1 MNELLVAVFDTEDAA
16 VKGMGTLKDLHK
28 EGGLS
33 LYAWALI
40 VRGRDGAI
48 SVKQQSVEAP
58 LGTALGLLM
67 GGIAGIV
74 GGPAGSAVGASLG
87 AYVGLLADWAHAGID
102 LKFLDDAGKTLG
114 VGKAAVLAEI
124 EESWTSLLE
133 PRLREQGGLVFRR
146 FRTDVVDDQLLQ
158 ESKALERVL
167 EALEDKLDTETA
179 VNRDELQKSATDVKQ
194 RLKAILDRTRAAID
208 LKKAETDLKIKAL
221 RAQADTAAKE
231 TSARL
236 EKRISEAQADYE
248 QRSKKLNQAWT
259 LAKEALAPSDRSG

>member
-1 MNELLVAVFDTEDAA
+1 MNEMLVAVFDTEDAA
-16 VKGMGTLKDLHK
+16 VKGMQTLKDLHQ

-40 VRGRDGAI
+40 VRERDGAI

-58 LGTALGLLM
+58 LGAALGLLM

-87 AYVGLLADWAHAGID
+87 AYIGVLADWARAGID

-133 PRLREQGGLVFRR
+133 PRLREQGGIVFRR
-146 FRTDVVDDQLLQ
+146 FRTDVLDDQLLQ
-158 ESKALERVL
+158 ESIALERAL
-167 EALEDKLDTETA
+167 EALENKLDIATT
-179 VNRDELQKSATDVKQ
+179 VNRDELQKGAADVKQ
-194 RLKAILDRTRAAID
+194 RLKAIQDRAKTTID
-208 LKKAETDLKIKAL
+208 LKKAETDLKVKAL
-221 RAQADTAAKE
+221 LEQAETAAEEAK
-231 TSARL
+231 SQVR
-236 EKRISEAQADYE
+236 KRISDAQTDFE
-248 QRSKKLNQAWT
+248 MRSKKLNQAWS
-259 LAKEALAPSDRSG
+259 LAKKALAPTGRSR